1 LISGSHSSW
10 ILIFL
15 IDFSSI
21 DLEVRRIST
30 SLDKKQ
36 QTSTPQPNNSA
47 SADTEA
53 RRKAVIA
60 AAEAREKAH
69 KVKSRPIKLVTKTT
83 LARQLQ
89 QQKSLP
95 ESTKEPLSEASKQ
108 AAQAAK
114 QSEAQVAAQL
124 GYNPYVTSRATAGQA
139 RNATTAVQHGSLSS
153 QSGGDHLP
161 DVAPPRQPTVLAA
174 DEEPS
179 VEFQQAHAAVLSAN
193 GDAKSSLTIMKKLL
207 TNAATKGQTP
217 GEDAAKFRK
226 VRLANAKIRAAIVDV
241 EGAIELMLAC
251 GFSLEE
257 QDGESVLIYPAD
269 FPGPDWLPV
278 ALKQMEAK

>member
-1 LISGSHSSW
+1 M
-10 ILIFL
+10 
-15 IDFSSI
+15 
-21 DLEVRRIST
+21 EVRRIST
-30 SLDKKQ
+30 SHDKQQ
-36 QTSTPQPNNSA
+36 QTSTPQPSNSK
-47 SADTEA
+47 SADAEA

-69 KVKSRPIKLVTKTT
+69 KIKSRPIKLVTKST
-83 LARQLQ
+83 LARQLNQ
-89 QQKSLP
+89 QESLP

-108 AAQAAK
+108 ASLAAK

-153 QSGGDHLP
+153 QSGVDHLP
-161 DVAPPRQPTVLAA
+161 GVAPPRQPTVAA

-179 VEFQQAHAAVLSAN
+179 VEFQQAHTTVLSVN

-207 TNAATKGQTP
+207 TNATTKGQTP

-226 VRLANAKIRAAIVDV
+226 VRLANAKIKAAIVDV

-269 FPGPDWLPV
+269 FPGPDWLPA
-278 ALKQMEAK
+278 ALKLMEAK